1 MFKGDKMKLPFK
13 DLLIGTESELVTNP
27 FSGESCTLTPE
38 AVAVYDTIR
47 GCEMFGDYKGLRK
60 GLDWF
65 RKHYPEEY
73 MVLLD

>member
-1 MFKGDKMKLPFK
+1 MMSKSKLPFEGLVLFDK
-13 DLLIGTESELVTNP
+13 SEVVTNP

-38 AVAVYDTIR
+38 AVAVYDTLK

-60 GLDWF
+60 GLEWF
-65 RKHYPEEY
+65 RKNYPKEY

>member
-1 MFKGDKMKLPFK
+1 MKLPYK
-13 DLLIGTESELVTNP
+13 DIVVGSESEIVKNP
-27 FSGESCTLTPE
+27 FSGESCLLSPE
-38 AVAVYDTIR
+38 AVAVYDTIK
-47 GCEMFGDYKGLRK
+47 GCELFGDYAGVRK

>member
-1 MFKGDKMKLPFK
+1 MKLPFK
-13 DLLIGTESELVTNP
+13 DIVVGTESEIVKNP
-27 FSGESCTLTPE
+27 FSGESCLLSPE
-38 AVAVYDTIR
+38 AVAVYDTIQ
-47 GCEMFGDYKGLRK
+47 GCEMFGDWQGVRK